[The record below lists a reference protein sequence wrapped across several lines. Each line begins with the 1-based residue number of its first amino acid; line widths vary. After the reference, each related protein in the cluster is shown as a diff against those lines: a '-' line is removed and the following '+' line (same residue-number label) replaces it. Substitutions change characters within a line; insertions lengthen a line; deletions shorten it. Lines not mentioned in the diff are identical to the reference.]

1 MFMFV
6 LIGLLFVLLGVAGL
20 QFSYLFYIER
30 LYRERQK
37 HVKALEQKC
46 LRLSEKLDAAE
57 SRIREQ
63 SELIAS
69 MSTEYL
75 VDDGAWADVIEDR

>member
-1 MFMFV
+1 MFMFA
-6 LIGLLFVLLGVAGL
+6 LIGLSLVLLGIAGL

-37 HVKALEQKC
+37 HLLALEHRC
-46 LRLSEKLDAAE
+46 SALNDDLHAAKA
-57 SRIREQ
+57 RIREQ

-69 MSTEYL
+69 MYAGSR
-75 VDDGAWADVIEDR
+75 VDDEAWADVIEDR

>member
-1 MFMFV
+1 MFMFA
-6 LIGLLFVLLGVAGL
+6 LIGLSLVLLGIAGL

-37 HVKALEQKC
+37 YVQMLEHKNA
-46 LRLSEKLDAAE
+46 RLGDDLDAAE
-57 SRIREQ
+57 ARIREQ

-69 MSTEYL
+69 MCPESIVE
-75 VDDGAWADVIEDR
+75 DEAWADVIEDR

>member
-1 MFMFV
+1 MFMFA
-6 LIGLLFVLLGVAGL
+6 LIGLSLVLLGIAGL

-37 HVKALEQKC
+37 YVQLLEHKNAKI
-46 LRLSEKLDAAE
+46 SDDLDAAKA
-57 SRIREQ
+57 RIAEQ

-69 MSTEYL
+69 MCPESIIE
-75 VDDGAWADVIEDR
+75 DEAWADVIEDR

>member
-6 LIGLLFVLLGVAGL
+6 LIGLLLVLLGVAGL

-37 HVKALEQKC
+37 HVQALEQKC
-46 LRLSEKLDAAE
+46 LRLRDKLDVAE
-57 SRIREQ
+57 SRIKEQ
-63 SELIAS
+63 SELISS
-69 MSTEYL
+69 MCPEYK
-75 VDDGAWADVIEDR
+75 VDDEAWADVIEDR

>member
-1 MFMFV
+1 MFMFA
-6 LIGLLFVLLGVAGL
+6 LIGLSLVLLGIAGL

-37 HVKALEQKC
+37 YVQLLEHKNA
-46 LRLSEKLDAAE
+46 RLSDDLDAAKA
-57 SRIREQ
+57 RIREQ

-69 MSTEYL
+69 MCPESIVE
-75 VDDGAWADVIEDR
+75 DEAWADLIEDR